1 MKFAA
6 PAGALAVVAIAAALW
21 FFVMQPEREAV
32 SSSSAELLADGIG
45 HFERKEYD
53 LALEVLRQVPEDDA
67 WSGQARYYEGSTYL
81 MLKDYE
87 AAATS
92 LEAALVH
99 DPQNTGALYALGV
112 VWYKLGDISLAKGYF
127 AAVLEINPN
136 DEQAKGLLDIMARL
150 ERRSDA
156 ESGVIEPPP
165 SH

>member
-1 MKFAA
+1 MKIAA
-6 PAGALAVVAIAAALW
+6 PAGALAVIAIAAALW
-21 FFVMQPEREAV
+21 FFALQPEREAV
-32 SSSSAELLADGIG
+32 SYSSAELLADGIG

-53 LALEVLRQVPEDDA
+53 LALDVLRQVPEDNA
-67 WSGQARYYEGSTYL
+67 WSAQARYYEGSSYL

-87 AAATS
+87 AAAAS

-99 DPQNTGALYALGV
+99 DPQNMGALYALGV

-136 DEQAKGLLDIMARL
+136 DEQAKGLMDIMARL

-156 ESGVIEPPP
+156 ESGGVEAPP